1 VGGRKIRVGV
11 IFGGRSGEHDVSLRS
26 ARAVMA
32 ALDPARYEV
41 VPVGITR
48 EGRWLT
54 GGDPLMQLEAG
65 SELARLEGRAG
76 ATEEVGTAADT
87 RLTTTGT
94 ATPPICAVGQES
106 GIAAGP
112 LDVVFPVLHGPRGED
127 GTVQGM
133 LELADLPYVGAGVLA
148 SAVAMDK
155 ALTKVVLAQAGIPQA
170 PWLTILTRDWK
181 RDGAAIEGR
190 IAAELGFPCFVK
202 PANMG
207 SSVGITKVK
216 DAGALPAALELAAA
230 YDRKLVIERGVDA
243 RELEISVLGN
253 DDPLAS
259 AISEIEP
266 AGEFYDYAAKYV
278 DDDGAVFILPARI
291 PAEKTEELRA
301 LAIRAYR
308 AIDCAG
314 MARVD
319 FFLERGTDRILLNEI
334 NTIPGF
340 TAISQYPKMWEASGL
355 RFAELVERLIGYAI
369 ERHAE
374 KRERL

>member
-1 VGGRKIRVGV
+1 MGDRKIRVGV
-11 IFGGRSGEHDVSLRS
+11 IFGGKSGEHDVSLRS

-41 VPVGITR
+41 VPLGITR
-48 EGRWLT
+48 EGRWLA
-54 GGDPLMQLEAG
+54 GGDPMAQLEAG

-76 ATEEVGTAADT
+76 AADEANSGALVT
-87 RLTTTGT
+87 QAT
-94 ATPPICAVGQES
+94 ATPPIF
-106 GIAAGP
+106 AAGREFGAATGP
-112 LDVVFPVLHGPRGED
+112 IDVVFPVLHGPRGED

-133 LELADLPYVGAGVLA
+133 LELADVPYVGAGVLA

-170 PWLTILTRDWK
+170 PWLVILARDWTRDP
-181 RDGAAIEGR
+181 AAIEER
-190 IAAELGFPCFVK
+190 VARELGFPCFIK

-216 DAGALPAALELAAA
+216 SAGDLVAGIDLAAR
-230 YDRKLVIERGVDA
+230 YDRKIVIEAGIDA

-253 DDPLAS
+253 DEPIAS

-266 AGEFYDYAAKYV
+266 TGEFYDYAAKYI
-278 DDDGAVFILPARI
+278 DEDGAQFTLPARI
-291 PAEKTEELRA
+291 PGEKADELREM
-301 LAIRAYR
+301 AIRAYR

-319 FFLERGTDRILLNEI
+319 FFLERGTDRIILNEI

-355 RFAELVERLIGYAI
+355 PFAQLVERLIELAI

-374 KRERL
+374 KQDRL

>member
-1 VGGRKIRVGV
+1 MGV

-54 GGDPLMQLEAG
+54 GGDPLTQLEAG
-65 SELARLEGRAG
+65 SDLARLEGRAG
-76 ATEEVGTAADT
+76 QAEDSAASADT
-87 RLTTTGT
+87 RLATSGT
-94 ATPPICAVGQES
+94 ATPPIFAGGQES

-155 ALTKVVLAQAGIPQA
+155 ALTKVVLAQSGIPQA
-170 PWLTILTRDWK
+170 PWLTILTRDWT
-181 RDGAAIEGR
+181 RDRDVIEGR

-216 DAGALPAALELAAA
+216 DVGALPAALELAAA
-230 YDRKLVIERGVDA
+230 YDRKLVVERGVDA

-253 DDPLAS
+253 DDPIAS

-266 AGEFYDYAAKYV
+266 AGEFYDYTAKYV
-278 DDDGAVFILPARI
+278 DEDGATFTLPAQI
-291 PAEKTEELRA
+291 PAEKSEELRA
-301 LAIRAYR
+301 LAIQAYR
-308 AIDCAG
+308 AIDCTG

-319 FFLERGTDRILLNEI
+319 FFLERGTGQILLNEI

-340 TAISQYPKMWEASGL
+340 TAISQYPKMWDASGL
-355 RFAELVERLIGYAI
+355 PFAELVERLIGYAI

-374 KRERL
+374 KRDHL

>member
-1 VGGRKIRVGV
+1 MGGRKIRVGV
-11 IFGGRSGEHDVSLRS
+11 VFGGKSGEHDVSLRS

-32 ALDPARYEV
+32 ALDPERYEV
-41 VPVGITR
+41 VPFGITR

-54 GGDPLMQLEAG
+54 GGDPMAQLESG

-76 ATEEVGTAADT
+76 AAADAT
-87 RLTTTGT
+87 DGSALVPRAT
-94 ATPPICAVGQES
+94 ATPPIF
-106 GIAAGP
+106 AAGRDAGMEGGP
-112 LDVVFPVLHGPRGED
+112 IDVVFPVLHGPRGED
-127 GTVQGM
+127 GTVQGL
-133 LELADLPYVGAGVLA
+133 LELADIPYVGAGVLA

-155 ALTKVVLAQAGIPQA
+155 ALTKVVLTQAGIPQA
-170 PWLTILTRDWK
+170 PWLTILARDWQ
-181 RDGAAIEGR
+181 RDSVAIEAR
-190 IAAELGFPCFVK
+190 VARELSFPCFVK

-216 DAGALPAALELAAA
+216 SAAELAAA
-230 YDRKLVIERGVDA
+230 IDLAVHYDRKIVIEAGIDA

-253 DDPLAS
+253 DEPIAS

-266 AGEFYDYAAKYV
+266 KGEFYDYTAKYV
-278 DDDGAVFILPARI
+278 DDDGAVFTLPARI
-291 PAEKTEELRA
+291 APERAEELRDLA
-301 LAIRAYR
+301 LRAYR

-355 RFAELVERLIGYAI
+355 PFAQLVERLVALAV

-374 KRERL
+374 KQGRL

>member
-1 VGGRKIRVGV
+1 MGQRKIRVGV

-26 ARAVMA
+26 ARAVIA

-41 VPVGITR
+41 IPIGITR

-54 GGDPLMQLEAG
+54 GGDPLTQLESG
-65 SELARLEGRAG
+65 SELARLEGR
-76 ATEEVGTAADT
+76 VGDEDAPSDL

-94 ATPPICAVGQES
+94 ATPPIFAGGQEGS
-106 GIAAGP
+106 LASGP

-170 PWLTILTRDWK
+170 PWITVLVRDWS
-181 RDGAAIEGR
+181 RDKEAVEGR
-190 IAAELGFPCFVK
+190 IAADLGFPCFVK

-216 DAGALPAALELAAA
+216 DADELSAALQLAAA
-230 YDRKLVIERGVDA
+230 YDRKLVIERGIDA
-243 RELEISVLGN
+243 RELEISILGN
-253 DDPLAS
+253 DEPIAS

-266 AGEFYDYAAKYV
+266 TREFYDYAAKYV
-278 DDDGAVFILPARI
+278 DEDGAHFTLPARI
-291 PAEKTEELRA
+291 PAEKAEELRA

-314 MARVD
+314 MARID
-319 FFLERGTDRILLNEI
+319 FFLERGTDRILLNEL

-340 TAISQYPKMWEASGL
+340 TAISQYPKMWDANGL
-355 RFAELVERLIGYAI
+355 PFPELIERLIGFAI